1 MSGTI
6 GGVEL
11 LSVIRSSLDP
21 SGYVAGAQKVEQ
33 SNARMAASGEKVAGQ
48 QEKITRGTDQAAR
61 AFANLV
67 QKQDPAARA
76 AVEFADA
83 QAKADRALRLGLI
96 TVQEH
101 SKALA
106 TAEARQKAITAASLQ
121 TANAFGVTAR
131 QAQQLAPQIND
142 VVTSLL
148 GGASAFQVL
157 TQQGGQITQAMGGVG
172 NTFRA
177 LAGLFTPMRVGVLAV
192 GGALVASFAAYEG
205 TERRVATLRGQL
217 RGYASDYEDLARVLD
232 RQAKRQ
238 SESLPGVSGSD
249 IRTATGRLAQIVT
262 SDDRDNLSDYVRL
275 TTDLAR
281 SIDADLSGAI
291 TRVTKIIRSPAEAAR
306 DLAENG
312 VRGFDEQFRR
322 HIELME
328 RAGDR
333 AGATAEVIKRL
344 REVVQGAAQDG
355 SPFQQSLSALNK
367 EFESLWNTIKDGLAG
382 PAAGFTAW
390 MANALRANRENG
402 QAQTLPDGKSLFQVL
417 FGGGGATSAAP
428 TPPSSI
434 APHIAE
440 AARLTGLDPELL
452 ARVQRAEGR
461 QNPDGT
467 WATSGAGA
475 RGPMQVMPGTFAEL
489 AGRYNLGG
497 SIDDPRA
504 NTLAGA
510 YYLRERLNARG
521 DVALALADYN
531 AGPGRVD
538 RVLNGQAT
546 LPDETSR
553 YVRGIRSGYS
563 GTGLAAPAAANSNTP
578 FVSEYGSGPFS
589 AGATGGQTRAQRD
602 YDTAQREMR
611 ARGGMTVDRQNLDAE
626 LSRLQKL
633 QAQTE
638 QGSTAWR
645 EWQDAIDRTRASLA
659 GLETPVEKTIRQM
672 QDQAR
677 VASTAEGF
685 TRDLARA
692 YQQLDET
699 ARAQRGTAATPEEQ
713 AAVRNA
719 LLAERSAG
727 LRDTSAELDRQIAA
741 ETKLAEAQRGG
752 VMAMQEQAAANRA
765 REEVRKMGLQGTEL
779 EASAIEALTQKYRDL
794 ARAQQSSQVAGLLQT
809 QQQQLQLARDELSSI
824 GMSPAESAR
833 RNAEIQAR
841 GALEFRFGSG
851 AADNA
856 SGQEYI
862 RNAMQLADLRT
873 QGRYLQEIAGY
884 GREAAG
890 ILVDG
895 FRAFAFEGAKA
906 KDVLKNMERAL
917 LDLGTRALVL
927 KPLEQALG
935 NLSVRLFGGTGGAGS
950 GGGLSSLLGLGSSA
964 ASGSAA
970 LIGGTMVAD
979 AGKTLVEGGLKAAT
993 AVFHQGGLVGNDNVP
1008 IRMVPGSLFRGAPR
1022 FHQGGGYLARDE
1034 FPAILQMGERVL
1046 TQRQQAAT
1054 VAAVKGGSRV
1064 TVNQYI
1070 QTEDPGS
1077 FNRSRAQIARGEARA
1092 MQRASRSA

>member
-1 MSGTI
+1 MSGSLSA
-6 GGVEL
+6 VEL
-11 LSVIRSSLDP
+11 QAIITASLNA
-21 SGYVAGAQKVEQ
+21 SNYVQGGKQVEAA
-33 SNARMAASGEKVAGQ
+33 NASMQRSGEAVVGS
-48 QEKITRGTDQAAR
+48 QEKITRGAQNAAR
-61 AFANLV
+61 AYVDWKIKTDPLAKATVELAN
-67 QKQDPAARA
+67 
-76 AVEFADA
+76 A
-83 QAKADRALRLGLI
+83 QALLDRNLRLGLV
-96 TVQEH
+96 TQEQH
-101 SKALA
+101 TQELA
-106 TAEARQKAITAASLQ
+106 KAEARFKATAAAAST

-192 GGALVASFAAYEG
+192 GGAMVASLVAFES

-217 RGYASDYEDLARVLD
+217 RGYTSDYEDLARVLD

-238 SESLPGVSGSD
+238 SESLPGVSGAD
-249 IRTATGRLAQIVT
+249 VRTATGRLAQVIT

-281 SIDADLSGAI
+281 SLDTDLSGAI
-291 TRVTKIIRSPAEAAR
+291 SRVTKIIRSPAEAAR

-355 SPFQQSLSALNK
+355 SPLQRSLSDLSK

-382 PAAGFTAW
+382 PAAGFTSWLATV
-390 MANALRANRENG
+390 MRANRENG
-402 QAQTLPDGKSLFQVL
+402 QAQQLPDGMSLFQVL
-417 FGGGGATSAAP
+417 TGRGGSTSAA
-428 TPPSSI
+428 TPPAAI
-434 APHIAE
+434 APHLAE

-461 QNPDGT
+461 LNPDGS
-467 WATSGAGA
+467 WASSSAGA
-475 RGPMQVMPGTFAEL
+475 RGPMQLMPGTFAEV
-489 AGRYNLGG
+489 AQRYGIQGG
-497 SIDDPRA
+497 IDDPRA
-504 NTLAGA
+504 NTMAGA
-510 YYLRERLNARG
+510 YYLRDRLQARG

-538 RVLNGQAT
+538 RVLAGQAT
-546 LPDETSR
+546 LPDETAR

-563 GTGLAAPAAANSNTP
+563 GTGLEAANSNAP
-578 FVSEYGSGPFS
+578 FVSEYGSGPFAS
-589 AGATGGQTRAQRD
+589 GGSTTGGQTA
-602 YDTAQREMR
+602 AQREFDQATRRMR
-611 ARGGMTVDRQNLDAE
+611 DAGGPTVDRQNLEATLRQQQE
-626 LSRLQKL
+626 M

-638 QGSTAWR
+638 RGTTAWR
-645 EWQDAIDRTRASLA
+645 EWQDAIDKTKAALV
-659 GLETPVEKTIRQM
+659 GLETPVEKTIRQFR
-672 QDQAR
+672 DQAT
-677 VASTAEGF
+677 VANTAEGF

-699 ARAQRGTAATPEEQ
+699 ARSQRGTAATPEEQ

-727 LRDTSAELDRQIAA
+727 LRDLGAELTRQIEA

-752 VMAMQEQAAANRA
+752 VAAMQEQAAANRA

-779 EASAIEALTQKYRDL
+779 EASAIESLTAKYRDL

-841 GALEFRFGSG
+841 GALEFRFGAG

-862 RNAMQLADLRT
+862 RNAMQMADLRT
-873 QGRYLQEIAGY
+873 QARYLNEIANY
-884 GREAAG
+884 GREAAS

-895 FRAFAFEGAKA
+895 FRQFAFEGAKA

-935 NLSVRLFGGTGGAGS
+935 SLSVKLFGGATGGAGS
-950 GGGLSSLLGLGSSA
+950 SGGLGSLFSGVGNLFGGGTSA
-964 ASGSAA
+964 AAGAVAGNAVTPIGEAFAGS
-970 LIGGTMVAD
+970 L
-979 AGKTLVEGGLKAAT
+979 
-993 AVFHQGGLVGNDNVP
+993 VFHRGGIVGNDNAPV
-1008 IRMVPGSLFRGAPR
+1008 RMVPGGLFRGAPR
-1022 FHQGGGYLARDE
+1022 FHTGGGYLARDE

-1054 VAAVKGGSRV
+1054 VAAVKGGRNV
-1064 TVNQYI
+1064 TVI
-1070 QTEDPGS
+1070 QNIKTDDPGA
-1077 FNRSRAQIARGEARA
+1077 FNRSRDQIARGQARA
-1092 MQRASRSA
+1092 LQRASRSA